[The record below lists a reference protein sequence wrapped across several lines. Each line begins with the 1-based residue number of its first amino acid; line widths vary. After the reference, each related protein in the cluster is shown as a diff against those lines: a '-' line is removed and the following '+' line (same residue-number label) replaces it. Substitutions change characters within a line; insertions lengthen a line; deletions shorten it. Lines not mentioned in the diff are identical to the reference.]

1 MMKLD
6 LSQFEHLKVPAISI
20 DPSFISTKE
29 ISARIQDSIK
39 SVEAIPVKPI
49 EKVLEEQLKP
59 LLDKNQETVNSL
71 LENYN
76 QLVKLNEMKEQELL
90 DAKAETQK
98 VKRYNRWMMVISILA
113 LLVAMASLVVSILLR

>member
-1 MMKLD
+1 MKLD
-6 LSQFEHLKVPAISI
+6 LSQFEYLKAPAISI
-20 DPSFISTKE
+20 DPAFISTKE

-49 EKVLEEQLKP
+49 GKVLEEQLKP

-90 DAKAETQK
+90 DAKAETKK

-113 LLVAMASLVVSILLR
+113 LLVAIASLVVSILLR